1 MIIYSQSTIRKVF
14 VPLLSWIIWEGHV
27 ERMLFLFWPC
37 PLLFSPLFR
46 GNLKCHCTVISHLM
60 HSDKISL
67 SILHVCF
74 TDIFR
79 GTKHLKMPSCTKK
92 KKGIGSRYFFWL
104 LTVKNMAL
112 SEVSKLSFIF
122 IKCKSDFRVL
132 LLASFE
138 FMHWISDKGDSEK
151 LQTITQDQN
160 HSVFPVLWEKDWV
173 LQREEA
179 QSVQKNH
186 IYPSAKCF
194 MPLQC
199 WDQICLCMPIFQK
212 KSLGFSRLV
221 VEYASANQPDKQIRY
236 ASICTEPGHKP

>member
-46 GNLKCHCTVISHLM
+46 ENLKCRCTVISHLM

-92 KKGIGSRYFFWL
+92 KKGIGSRYFLWL

-122 IKCKSDFRVL
+122 IKCKSDFFFLPALSSCIESVIKGIVKSCKL
-132 LLASFE
+132 LPKIRTTLSFL
-138 FMHWISDKGDSEK
+138 SSERRTGFCREK
-151 LQTITQDQN
+151 K
-160 HSVFPVLWEKDWV
+160 HSLCRRTTF
-173 LQREEA
+173 
-179 QSVQKNH
+179 
-186 IYPSAKCF
+186 I
-194 MPLQC
+194 PLLNAL
-199 WDQICLCMPIFQK
+199 CLCSAGTRF
-212 KSLGFSRLV
+212 
-221 VEYASANQPDKQIRY
+221 ASACQFFKRKALAFPD
-236 ASICTEPGHKP
+236 